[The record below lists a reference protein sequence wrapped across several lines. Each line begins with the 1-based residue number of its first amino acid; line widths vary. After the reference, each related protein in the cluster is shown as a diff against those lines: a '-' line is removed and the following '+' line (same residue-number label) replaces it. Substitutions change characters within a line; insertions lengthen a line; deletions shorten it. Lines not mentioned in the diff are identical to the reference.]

1 MNRVLDG
8 AVGCFGVAPIVT
20 ASRMVANQPAA
31 R

>member
-1 MNRVLDG
+1 VNRVLGG
-8 AVGCFGVAPIVT
+8 AVGRIGVALTVT